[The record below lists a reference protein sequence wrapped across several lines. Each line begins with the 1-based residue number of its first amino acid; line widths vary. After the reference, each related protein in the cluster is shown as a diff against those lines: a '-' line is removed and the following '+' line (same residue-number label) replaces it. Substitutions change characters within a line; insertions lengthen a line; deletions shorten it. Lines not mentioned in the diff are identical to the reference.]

1 MIKTGVSLFAGI
13 GGFDLAMERA
23 GINVVATVEW
33 DKHAQGVLARRF
45 PNTKLY
51 GDITGVTGEQLI
63 SAGFDPAN
71 GIITGGFP
79 CQDLSVAGRRAGLI
93 GSRSGL
99 FWEICRLLDETKAQ
113 SFILEN
119 VPGLLSSNEGRDMGT
134 VIRALEER
142 GYSVAWRVLDAQHF
156 GVAQRRRRVFIIGH
170 LGNDWRTP
178 AEILAIAESS
188 ARYSEQS
195 NTKRKDPTY
204 KTSDGTGSN
213 SLIGSETVGSLQA
226 SDYKFPQQQ
235 QVHENKIVIQASTSL
250 ASGKEIA
257 NCISASLYHHGSVVN
272 QDANNGHM
280 VIHETDQQ
288 IQAFV
293 KIVRSGARA
302 EDGSLPAEVWAER
315 ETAPT
320 LNVMDNNG
328 DSHATVLI
336 NDPTFTIFTQNQR
349 SEVRDLNGVAGAL
362 QANSG
367 MNNTN
372 YVSTNVDPTFFY
384 AKSHQDVRIQGDVIN
399 TLAATMG
406 TGGGNTPMV
415 HAIQNTVIGRKDT
428 SGPQGKGYGN
438 EEDPMFTLDTTSP
451 HAVAT
456 PSTVRRL
463 TPVECERLQ
472 GFPDQWTEG
481 QADSHRY
488 KQLGN
493 AVAVPVVEWIIRRF
507 ITATN

>member
-33 DKHAQGVLARRF
+33 DKHAQSVLARRF

-142 GYSVAWRVLDAQHF
+142 GYSIAWRVLDAQHF
-156 GVAQRRRRVFIIGH
+156 GVAQRRRRVFIVGH

-188 ARYSEQS
+188 ARHSEQS
-195 NTKRKDPTY
+195 NTKRKETSGIIGEGIADDSRAGNFELYDFPKESISPTLNARRAHDTMTY
-204 KTSDGTGSN
+204 QEVARMQGFGDYQMDEISGALK
-213 SLIGSETVGSLQA
+213 A
-226 SDYKFPQQQ
+226 RDYKDATDL
-235 QVHENKIVIQASTSL
+235 VIQP
-250 ASGKEIA
+250 
-257 NCISASLYHHGSVVN
+257 
-272 QDANNGHM
+272 
-280 VIHETDQQ
+280 
-288 IQAFV
+288 FV

-315 ETAPT
+315 DIAPT
-320 LNVMDNNG
+320 LNIMDNNG
-328 DSHATVLI
+328 ESHATVL
-336 NDPTFTIFTQNQR
+336 
-349 SEVRDLNGVAGAL
+349 
-362 QANSG
+362 
-367 MNNTN
+367 
-372 YVSTNVDPTFFY
+372 NV
-384 AKSHQDVRIQGDVIN
+384 Q
-399 TLAATMG
+399 
-406 TGGGNTPMV
+406 PMV

-451 HAVAT
+451 HAVAFHMTQT
-456 PSTVRRL
+456 PVSGEVSPTMGSSPGGMGMMRNSTVRRL

-507 ITATN
+507 ITATKGAK

>member
-45 PNTKLY
+45 PNSKLY

-79 CQDLSVAGRRAGLI
+79 CQDLSVAGRRAGLT

-170 LGNDWRTP
+170 LGSDWRTP

-195 NTKRKDPTY
+195 NTKRKDTTY

-213 SLIGSETVGSLQA
+213 SLIGSEIVGSLQA

-235 QVHENKIVIQASTSL
+235 QVHENKIVIQEVARMQ
-250 ASGKEIA
+250 GFGDYQMDEIA
-257 NCISASLYHHGSVVN
+257 
-272 QDANNGHM
+272 
-280 VIHETDQQ
+280 
-288 IQAFV
+288 
-293 KIVRSGARA
+293 
-302 EDGSLPAEVWAER
+302 GSLKAR
-315 ETAPT
+315 
-320 LNVMDNNG
+320 DHK
-328 DSHATVLI
+328 DAT
-336 NDPTFTIFTQNQR
+336 
-349 SEVRDLNGVAGAL
+349 DLVI
-362 QANSG
+362 
-367 MNNTN
+367 
-372 YVSTNVDPTFFY
+372 DPTFFY
-384 AKSHQDVRIQGDVIN
+384 ANRTENLRIQGDVIN
-399 TLAATMG
+399 TLTARMG

-451 HAVAT
+451 HAIAFHMTQT
-456 PSTVRRL
+456 PVSGEISPTIGSSPGGMGMINRSVVRRL
-463 TPVECERLQ
+463 TPIECERLQ
-472 GFPDQWTEG
+472 GFPDNWTEG

>member
-33 DKHAQGVLARRF
+33 DKHAQSVLARRF
-45 PNTKLY
+45 PNSKLY

-63 SAGFDPAN
+63 NAGFDPAN

-79 CQDLSVAGRRAGLI
+79 CQDLSVAGRRAGLT

-156 GVAQRRRRVFIIGH
+156 GVAQRRRRVFIVGN
-170 LGNDWRTP
+170 LGDDWRTP
-178 AEILAIAESS
+178 AEILAIGESS
-188 ARYSEQS
+188 ARYSQQS
-195 NTKRKDPTY
+195 NTKRKDPTRA
-204 KTSDGTGSN
+204 TSKSTGTFNESSFGQFRTENN
-213 SLIGSETVGSLQA
+213 SATLKASGGVLGGGSETLL
-226 SDYKFPQQQ
+226 
-235 QVHENKIVIQASTSL
+235 IQP
-250 ASGKEIA
+250 
-257 NCISASLYHHGSVVN
+257 
-272 QDANNGHM
+272 
-280 VIHETDQQ
+280 
-288 IQAFV
+288 FV
-293 KIVRSGARA
+293 KIIRSGARA

-315 ETAPT
+315 DTAPT

-328 DSHATVLI
+328 ETYATVL
-336 NDPTFTIFTQNQR
+336 
-349 SEVRDLNGVAGAL
+349 
-362 QANSG
+362 
-367 MNNTN
+367 
-372 YVSTNVDPTFFY
+372 NVNPTFFY
-384 AKSHQDVRIQGDVIN
+384 AKSHQDVRIQGDAIN

-456 PSTVRRL
+456 TATVRRL
-463 TPVECERLQ
+463 TPTECERLQ
-472 GFPDQWTEG
+472 GFPDNWTEG

-493 AVAVPVVEWIIRRF
+493 AVAVPVVEWIIQRF
-507 ITATN
+507 IQATN

>member
-1 MIKTGVSLFAGI
+1 
-13 GGFDLAMERA
+13 
-23 GINVVATVEW
+23 
-33 DKHAQGVLARRF
+33 
-45 PNTKLY
+45 
-51 GDITGVTGEQLI
+51 
-63 SAGFDPAN
+63 
-71 GIITGGFP
+71 
-79 CQDLSVAGRRAGLI
+79 
-93 GSRSGL
+93 
-99 FWEICRLLDETKAQ
+99 
-113 SFILEN
+113 
-119 VPGLLSSNEGRDMGT
+119 MGT

-195 NTKRKDPTY
+195 NTKRKETSGSI
-204 KTSDGTGSN
+204 SDGIADDSRAGN
-213 SLIGSETVGSLQA
+213 FELY
-226 SDYKFPQQQ
+226 DFPK
-235 QVHENKIVIQASTSL
+235 ESISPTLNARRAKDTMTYL

-280 VIHETDQQ
+280 VIHET
-288 IQAFV
+288 
-293 KIVRSGARA
+293 
-302 EDGSLPAEVWAER
+302 
-315 ETAPT
+315 
-320 LNVMDNNG
+320 
-328 DSHATVLI
+328 
-336 NDPTFTIFTQNQR
+336 
-349 SEVRDLNGVAGAL
+349 
-362 QANSG
+362 
-367 MNNTN
+367 
-372 YVSTNVDPTFFY
+372 DPTFFY

-493 AVAVPVVEWIIRRF
+493 AVAVPVVEWIIQRF
-507 ITATN
+507 MQATKGVK

>member
-23 GINVVATVEW
+23 GIKVVAAVEW
-33 DKHAQGVLARRF
+33 DKHAQKVLAKQF
-45 PNTKLY
+45 PNSKIY

-63 SAGFDPAN
+63 NAGFDPAN

-142 GYSVAWRVLDAQHF
+142 GYSIAWRVLDAQHY
-156 GVAQRRRRVFIIGH
+156 GVAQRRRRVFIVGN
-170 LGNDWRTP
+170 LGDDWRTP

-204 KTSDGTGSN
+204 KTSDGAGSN

-235 QVHENKIVIQASTSL
+235 QVHENKIVIQEVARL
-250 ASGKEIA
+250 
-257 NCISASLYHHGSVVN
+257 
-272 QDANNGHM
+272 
-280 VIHETDQQ
+280 
-288 IQAFV
+288 QAF
-293 KIVRSGARA
+293 
-302 EDGSLPAEVWAER
+302 
-315 ETAPT
+315 
-320 LNVMDNNG
+320 G
-328 DSHATVLI
+328 DYQLDEIS
-336 NDPTFTIFTQNQR
+336 
-349 SEVRDLNGVAGAL
+349 SSL
-362 QANSG
+362 QARDYKG
-367 MNNTN
+367 ATDL
-372 YVSTNVDPTFFY
+372 VIQPTFFY
-384 AKSHQDVRIQGDVIN
+384 AKNHQDVRIQGDVIN

-428 SGPQGKGYGN
+428 SGPQGKGYGD
-438 EEDPMFTLDTTSP
+438 EDDPMFTLDTTSP

-456 PSTVRRL
+456 ASTVRRL
-463 TPVECERLQ
+463 TPTECERLQ
-472 GFPDQWTEG
+472 GFPDNWTEG

-493 AVAVPVVEWIIRRF
+493 AVAVPVVEWIIERF
-507 ITATN
+507 IQATN

>member
-13 GGFDLAMERA
+13 GGFDLAMQRA
-23 GINVVATVEW
+23 GIEVVATVEW
-33 DKHAQGVLARRF
+33 DKHAQSVLTRRF
-45 PNTKLY
+45 PDTKLY

-63 SAGFDPAN
+63 NAGFDPAN

-79 CQDLSVAGRRAGLI
+79 CQDLSVAGRRAGLT

-113 SFILEN
+113 NFILEN

-134 VIRALEER
+134 VVRALEER

-170 LGNDWRTP
+170 LGNDWRSL
-178 AEILAIAESS
+178 AEILAIGESS
-188 ARYSEQS
+188 SRYSEQS
-195 NTKRKDPTY
+195 NKKRKETSRIP
-204 KTSDGTGSN
+204 SDGITDDNRAGN
-213 SLIGSETVGSLQA
+213 FELY
-226 SDYKFPQQQ
+226 DFP
-235 QVHENKIVIQASTSL
+235 
-250 ASGKEIA
+250 KEA
-257 NCISASLYHHGSVVN
+257 IS
-272 QDANNGHM
+272 
-280 VIHETDQQ
+280 
-288 IQAFV
+288 
-293 KIVRSGARA
+293 
-302 EDGSLPAEVWAER
+302 
-315 ETAPT
+315 PT
-320 LNVMDNNG
+320 LNARRAHDTMTYQEVARMQGFGDYQMDE
-328 DSHATVLI
+328 I
-336 NDPTFTIFTQNQR
+336 
-349 SEVRDLNGVAGAL
+349 AGAL
-362 QANSG
+362 KARDHKDA
-367 MNNTN
+367 TDL
-372 YVSTNVDPTFFY
+372 VIDPTFFY
-384 AKSHQDVRIQGDVIN
+384 AKNHQGVRIQSDVIN

-451 HAVAT
+451 HAIAFHMTQT
-456 PSTVRRL
+456 PVSGEISPTIGSSSNGMGMINRSVVRRL

-472 GFPDQWTEG
+472 GFPDNWTEG

-493 AVAVPVVEWIIRRF
+493 AVAVPVVEWIIDRF
-507 ITATN
+507 IQATN

>member
-33 DKHAQGVLARRF
+33 DKHAQSVLARRF
-45 PNTKLY
+45 PNSKLY

-63 SAGFDPAN
+63 NAGFDPAN

-113 SFILEN
+113 NFILEN

-142 GYSVAWRVLDAQHF
+142 GYSIAWRVLDAQYF

-178 AEILAIAESS
+178 AEIFAIAESS

-195 NTKRKDPTY
+195 NTKRKEAARATA
-204 KTSDGTGSN
+204 KSTGIFNESSFGQFRTENN
-213 SLIGSETVGSLQA
+213 SATLKASGGVLGGGSETLL
-226 SDYKFPQQQ
+226 
-235 QVHENKIVIQASTSL
+235 IQP
-250 ASGKEIA
+250 
-257 NCISASLYHHGSVVN
+257 
-272 QDANNGHM
+272 
-280 VIHETDQQ
+280 
-288 IQAFV
+288 FV

-315 ETAPT
+315 DTAPT

-328 DSHATVLI
+328 DSHATVL
-336 NDPTFTIFTQNQR
+336 
-349 SEVRDLNGVAGAL
+349 
-362 QANSG
+362 
-367 MNNTN
+367 
-372 YVSTNVDPTFFY
+372 NVDPTFFY

-428 SGPQGKGYGN
+428 AGPQGKGYGN

-451 HAVAT
+451 HAVAFHLTQT
-456 PSTVRRL
+456 PTSGEVSPTMGSSPGGMGMMNNSTVRRL
-463 TPVECERLQ
+463 TPTECERLQ
-472 GFPDQWTEG
+472 GFPDGWTEG

-493 AVAVPVVEWIIRRF
+493 AVAVPVVEWIIQRF
-507 ITATN
+507 IQATN

>member
-23 GINVVATVEW
+23 GIKVVAAVEW
-33 DKHAQGVLARRF
+33 DKHAQKVLAKQF
-45 PNTKLY
+45 PNTQIY

-63 SAGFDPAN
+63 NAGFDPAN

-79 CQDLSVAGRRAGLI
+79 CQDLSVAGRRAGLT

-113 SFILEN
+113 NFILEN

-142 GYSVAWRVLDAQHF
+142 GYSIAWRVLDAQHF
-156 GVAQRRRRVFIIGH
+156 GVAQRRRRVFIVGN

-195 NTKRKDPTY
+195 NEKRKDPTY

-235 QVHENKIVIQASTSL
+235 QVHENKIVIQEVARLQSF
-250 ASGKEIA
+250 GDYEIDK
-257 NCISASLYHHGSVVN
+257 ISSS
-272 QDANNGHM
+272 
-280 VIHETDQQ
+280 
-288 IQAFV
+288 
-293 KIVRSGARA
+293 
-302 EDGSLPAEVWAER
+302 
-315 ETAPT
+315 
-320 LNVMDNNG
+320 
-328 DSHATVLI
+328 
-336 NDPTFTIFTQNQR
+336 
-349 SEVRDLNGVAGAL
+349 L
-362 QANSG
+362 QARDYKG
-367 MNNTN
+367 ATDL
-372 YVSTNVDPTFFY
+372 VIEPTFFY
-384 AKSHQDVRIQGDVIN
+384 AKNHQDIRIQGDVIN

-428 SGPQGKGYGN
+428 AGPQGKGYG
-438 EEDPMFTLDTTSP
+438 EEQDPMFTLDTTSP
-451 HAVAT
+451 HAIAT
-456 PSTVRRL
+456 AATVRRL
-463 TPVECERLQ
+463 TPTECERLQ
-472 GFPDQWTEG
+472 GFPDNWTEG

-493 AVAVPVVEWIIRRF
+493 AVAVPVVEWIIERF
-507 ITATN
+507 IQATN

>member
-79 CQDLSVAGRRAGLI
+79 CQDLSVAGRRAGLS

-142 GYSVAWRVLDAQHF
+142 GYSIAWRVLDAQHF

-204 KTSDGTGSN
+204 KTTDGAGSN

-235 QVHENKIVIQASTSL
+235 QVHENKIVIQP
-250 ASGKEIA
+250 
-257 NCISASLYHHGSVVN
+257 
-272 QDANNGHM
+272 
-280 VIHETDQQ
+280 
-288 IQAFV
+288 FV
-293 KIVRSGARA
+293 KIIRSGARA

-315 ETAPT
+315 DIAPT
-320 LNVMDNNG
+320 LNIMDNNG
-328 DSHATVLI
+328 ESHATVL
-336 NDPTFTIFTQNQR
+336 
-349 SEVRDLNGVAGAL
+349 
-362 QANSG
+362 
-367 MNNTN
+367 
-372 YVSTNVDPTFFY
+372 NVDPTFFY
-384 AKSHQDVRIQGDVIN
+384 AKSHQDVRIQGEVIN

-463 TPVECERLQ
+463 TPTECERLQ

-493 AVAVPVVEWIIRRF
+493 AVAVPVVEWIIERF
-507 ITATN
+507 IQATN

>member
-33 DKHAQGVLARRF
+33 DKHAQSVLTRRF

-63 SAGFDPAN
+63 NAGFDPAN

-79 CQDLSVAGRRAGLI
+79 CQDLSVAGRRAGLS

-113 SFILEN
+113 NFILEN
-119 VPGLLSSNEGRDMGT
+119 VPGLLTSNEGRDMGT

-142 GYSVAWRVLDAQHF
+142 GYSIAWRVLDAQHF
-156 GVAQRRRRVFIIGH
+156 GVAQRRRRVFIVGH
-170 LGNDWRTP
+170 LGNDWRSL
-178 AEILAIAESS
+178 AEILAIGESS

-195 NTKRKDPTY
+195 DTKRKDATRSI
-204 KTSDGTGSN
+204 SDGIADDRRAGNFELYDFPKESISPTLN
-213 SLIGSETVGSLQA
+213 ARRAHDTMTYSEVARMQGFGDYQIDEIAGSLKA
-226 SDYKFPQQQ
+226 RDHKDATDL
-235 QVHENKIVIQASTSL
+235 VIQP
-250 ASGKEIA
+250 
-257 NCISASLYHHGSVVN
+257 
-272 QDANNGHM
+272 
-280 VIHETDQQ
+280 
-288 IQAFV
+288 FV

-302 EDGSLPAEVWAER
+302 KDGSLPAEVWAER

-336 NDPTFTIFTQNQR
+336 N
-349 SEVRDLNGVAGAL
+349 
-362 QANSG
+362 
-367 MNNTN
+367 
-372 YVSTNVDPTFFY
+372 DPTFFY

-456 PSTVRRL
+456 AATVRRL
-463 TPVECERLQ
+463 TPTECERLQ
-472 GFPDQWTEG
+472 GFPDGWTEG

-493 AVAVPVVEWIIRRF
+493 AVAVPVVEWIIQRF
-507 ITATN
+507 IQATN

>member
-23 GINVVATVEW
+23 GIKVVAAVEW
-33 DKHAQGVLARRF
+33 DKHAQKVLAKQF
-45 PNTKLY
+45 PNTQIY

-63 SAGFDPAN
+63 NAGFDPAN

-79 CQDLSVAGRRAGLI
+79 CQDLSVAGRRAGLT

-113 SFILEN
+113 NFILEN

-142 GYSVAWRVLDAQHF
+142 GYSIAWRVLDAQHF
-156 GVAQRRRRVFIIGH
+156 GVAQRRRRVFIVGN

-195 NTKRKDPTY
+195 NAKRKDPTY
-204 KTSDGTGSN
+204 KTSDGAGSN

-235 QVHENKIVIQASTSL
+235 QVHENKIVIQEVARLQSFGDYEIDEISSSL
-250 ASGKEIA
+250 QARDYKGA
-257 NCISASLYHHGSVVN
+257 TDL
-272 QDANNGHM
+272 
-280 VIHETDQQ
+280 VIQP
-288 IQAFV
+288 FV

-328 DSHATVLI
+328 ESYATVLI
-336 NDPTFTIFTQNQR
+336 NDPTF
-349 SEVRDLNGVAGAL
+349 
-362 QANSG
+362 
-367 MNNTN
+367 
-372 YVSTNVDPTFFY
+372 FY
-384 AKSHQDVRIQGDVIN
+384 AKNHQDVRIQGDVIN

-428 SGPQGKGYGN
+428 SGPQGKGYG
-438 EEDPMFTLDTTSP
+438 EEQDPMFTLDTTSP
-451 HAVAT
+451 HAIAT
-456 PSTVRRL
+456 AATVRRL

-472 GFPDQWTEG
+472 GFPDNWTEG

-493 AVAVPVVEWIIRRF
+493 AVAVPVVEWIIQRF
-507 ITATN
+507 IQATN

>member
-1 MIKTGVSLFAGI
+1 VGQAAVGEANRFESDYTHARINNKGESMIKTGVSLFAGI

-142 GYSVAWRVLDAQHF
+142 GYSIAWRVLDAQHF

-195 NTKRKDPTY
+195 NTKRKEVAGSI
-204 KTSDGTGSN
+204 SDGIADDSRAGNFELYDFPKESISPTLNARRAHDTMTYQEVARMQGFGDYQMDEISGA
-213 SLIGSETVGSLQA
+213 LKA
-226 SDYKFPQQQ
+226 RDYKDATDL
-235 QVHENKIVIQASTSL
+235 VIQP
-250 ASGKEIA
+250 
-257 NCISASLYHHGSVVN
+257 
-272 QDANNGHM
+272 
-280 VIHETDQQ
+280 
-288 IQAFV
+288 FV

-336 NDPTFTIFTQNQR
+336 NDPTF
-349 SEVRDLNGVAGAL
+349 
-362 QANSG
+362 
-367 MNNTN
+367 
-372 YVSTNVDPTFFY
+372 FY

-406 TGGGNTPMV
+406 TGGGNTPMAF
-415 HAIQNTVIGRKDT
+415 HLTQTPT
-428 SGPQGKGYGN
+428 SG
-438 EEDPMFTLDTTSP
+438 EVSP
-451 HAVAT
+451 TMGSSPGGMGMMNKSV
-456 PSTVRRL
+456 VRRL

-493 AVAVPVVEWIIRRF
+493 AVAVPVVEWIIKRF

>member
-45 PNTKLY
+45 PNSKLY

-63 SAGFDPAN
+63 DAGFDPAN

-79 CQDLSVAGRRAGLI
+79 CQDLSVAGRRAGLS

-142 GYSVAWRVLDAQHF
+142 GYSIAWRVLDAQHF
-156 GVAQRRRRVFIIGH
+156 GVAQRRRRVFIVGH

-178 AEILAIAESS
+178 AEILSIAESS
-188 ARYSEQS
+188 ARHSEQS
-195 NTKRKDPTY
+195 NTKRKE
-204 KTSDGTGSN
+204 TSGI
-213 SLIGSETVGSLQA
+213 IGAGITDDSRAGNFELY
-226 SDYKFPQQQ
+226 DFP
-235 QVHENKIVIQASTSL
+235 
-250 ASGKEIA
+250 KE
-257 NCISASLYHHGSVVN
+257 SV
-272 QDANNGHM
+272 
-280 VIHETDQQ
+280 
-288 IQAFV
+288 
-293 KIVRSGARA
+293 S
-302 EDGSLPAEVWAER
+302 
-315 ETAPT
+315 PT
-320 LNVMDNNG
+320 LNARRAHDTMTYQEVARMQGFG
-328 DSHATVLI
+328 DYQIDEIAGSLKARDHKDAT
-336 NDPTFTIFTQNQR
+336 
-349 SEVRDLNGVAGAL
+349 DLVIE
-362 QANSG
+362 
-367 MNNTN
+367 
-372 YVSTNVDPTFFY
+372 PTFFY
-384 AKSHQDVRIQGDVIN
+384 AKNHQDVRIQGDVIN

-406 TGGGNTPMV
+406 TGGGNTPMAF
-415 HAIQNTVIGRKDT
+415 HLTQTPT
-428 SGPQGKGYGN
+428 SG
-438 EEDPMFTLDTTSP
+438 EVSP
-451 HAVAT
+451 TMGSSPGGMGMMNKSV
-456 PSTVRRL
+456 VRRL

-493 AVAVPVVEWIIRRF
+493 AVAVPVVQWIIERF
-507 ITATN
+507 IQATN

>member
-33 DKHAQGVLARRF
+33 DKHAQSVLARRF

-79 CQDLSVAGRRAGLI
+79 CQDLSVAGRRAGLT

-142 GYSVAWRVLDAQHF
+142 GYSIAWRVLDAQHF
-156 GVAQRRRRVFIIGH
+156 GVAQRRRRVFIVGH

-188 ARYSEQS
+188 ARYSQQS
-195 NTKRKDPTY
+195 STKRKETSGII
-204 KTSDGTGSN
+204 SDGIADDSRAGN
-213 SLIGSETVGSLQA
+213 FELY
-226 SDYKFPQQQ
+226 DFP
-235 QVHENKIVIQASTSL
+235 
-250 ASGKEIA
+250 KES
-257 NCISASLYHHGSVVN
+257 IS
-272 QDANNGHM
+272 
-280 VIHETDQQ
+280 
-288 IQAFV
+288 
-293 KIVRSGARA
+293 
-302 EDGSLPAEVWAER
+302 
-315 ETAPT
+315 PT
-320 LNVMDNNG
+320 LNARRAHDTM
-328 DSHATVLI
+328 TY
-336 NDPTFTIFTQNQR
+336 
-349 SEVRDLNGVAGAL
+349 SEVARMQGFGDYQMDEISGAL
-362 QANSG
+362 KARDYKDATDLVLAFHMTQTPTSG
-367 MNNTN
+367 E
-372 YVSTNVDPTFFY
+372 VSP
-384 AKSHQDVRIQGDVIN
+384 
-399 TLAATMG
+399 TMG
-406 TGGGNTPMV
+406 SSPGGMGIITNSNVQAYDEYNDSIGEIHQTLRAGTKQSTGV
-415 HAIQNTVIGRKDT
+415 LT
-428 SGPQGKGYGN
+428 S
-438 EEDPMFTLDTTSP
+438 S
-451 HAVAT
+451 V
-456 PSTVRRL
+456 VRRL
-463 TPVECERLQ
+463 TPTECERLQ

>member
-33 DKHAQGVLARRF
+33 DKHAQSVLARRF

-63 SAGFDPAN
+63 NAGFDPAN

-113 SFILEN
+113 NFILEN

-142 GYSVAWRVLDAQHF
+142 GYSLAWRVLDAQHF
-156 GVAQRRRRVFIIGH
+156 GVAQRCRRVFIIGN
-170 LGNDWRTP
+170 LGDDWRTP

-195 NTKRKDPTY
+195 NTKRKEVAASVSAGIADDSRAGNFELYDFPKESVSPTLNARRAHDTMTY
-204 KTSDGTGSN
+204 
-213 SLIGSETVGSLQA
+213 SEVARMQGFGDYQMDEISGALKA
-226 SDYKFPQQQ
+226 RDYKDATDL
-235 QVHENKIVIQASTSL
+235 VIQP
-250 ASGKEIA
+250 
-257 NCISASLYHHGSVVN
+257 
-272 QDANNGHM
+272 
-280 VIHETDQQ
+280 
-288 IQAFV
+288 FV
-293 KIVRSGARA
+293 KIIRSGARA

-315 ETAPT
+315 DIAPT
-320 LNVMDNNG
+320 LNIMDNNG
-328 DSHATVLI
+328 ESHATVL
-336 NDPTFTIFTQNQR
+336 
-349 SEVRDLNGVAGAL
+349 
-362 QANSG
+362 
-367 MNNTN
+367 
-372 YVSTNVDPTFFY
+372 NVDPTFFY

-428 SGPQGKGYGN
+428 SGPQDKGYGN

-451 HAVAT
+451 HAVAFHLTQT
-456 PSTVRRL
+456 PTSGEVSPTMGSSPGGMGMMKNSTVRRL

-472 GFPDQWTEG
+472 GFPDGWTEG

-493 AVAVPVVEWIIRRF
+493 AVAVPVVEWIIQRF
-507 ITATN
+507 IQATH

>member
-1 MIKTGVSLFAGI
+1 
-13 GGFDLAMERA
+13 
-23 GINVVATVEW
+23 
-33 DKHAQGVLARRF
+33 
-45 PNTKLY
+45 
-51 GDITGVTGEQLI
+51 
-63 SAGFDPAN
+63 
-71 GIITGGFP
+71 
-79 CQDLSVAGRRAGLI
+79 
-93 GSRSGL
+93 
-99 FWEICRLLDETKAQ
+99 
-113 SFILEN
+113 
-119 VPGLLSSNEGRDMGT
+119 
-134 VIRALEER
+134 
-142 GYSVAWRVLDAQHF
+142 VLDAQHF

-195 NTKRKDPTY
+195 NTKRKEVAGSI
-204 KTSDGTGSN
+204 SDGIADDSRAGNFELYDFPKESISPTLNARRAHDTMTYQEVARMQGFGDYQMDEISGA
-213 SLIGSETVGSLQA
+213 LKA
-226 SDYKFPQQQ
+226 RDYKDATDL
-235 QVHENKIVIQASTSL
+235 VIQP
-250 ASGKEIA
+250 
-257 NCISASLYHHGSVVN
+257 
-272 QDANNGHM
+272 
-280 VIHETDQQ
+280 
-288 IQAFV
+288 FV

-336 NDPTFTIFTQNQR
+336 NDPTF
-349 SEVRDLNGVAGAL
+349 
-362 QANSG
+362 
-367 MNNTN
+367 
-372 YVSTNVDPTFFY
+372 FY

-406 TGGGNTPMV
+406 TGGGNTPMAFHMTQTPV
-415 HAIQNTVIGRKDT
+415 
-428 SGPQGKGYGN
+428 SG
-438 EEDPMFTLDTTSP
+438 EVSP
-451 HAVAT
+451 T
-456 PSTVRRL
+456 MGSSPGGMGMMRNSTVRRL

>member
-23 GINVVATVEW
+23 GIKVVAAVEW
-33 DKHAQGVLARRF
+33 DKHAQKVLAKQF
-45 PNTKLY
+45 PNSEIY

-63 SAGFDPAN
+63 NAGFDPAN

-79 CQDLSVAGRRAGLI
+79 CQDLSVAGRRAGLT

-142 GYSVAWRVLDAQHF
+142 GYSIAWRVLDAQHY
-156 GVAQRRRRVFIIGH
+156 GVAQRRRRVFIVGN
-170 LGNDWRTP
+170 LGDDWRTP

-204 KTSDGTGSN
+204 KTSDGAGSN

-235 QVHENKIVIQASTSL
+235 QVHENKIVIQEVARL
-250 ASGKEIA
+250 
-257 NCISASLYHHGSVVN
+257 
-272 QDANNGHM
+272 
-280 VIHETDQQ
+280 
-288 IQAFV
+288 QAF
-293 KIVRSGARA
+293 
-302 EDGSLPAEVWAER
+302 
-315 ETAPT
+315 
-320 LNVMDNNG
+320 G
-328 DSHATVLI
+328 DYQLDEIS
-336 NDPTFTIFTQNQR
+336 
-349 SEVRDLNGVAGAL
+349 SSL
-362 QANSG
+362 QARDYKG
-367 MNNTN
+367 ATDL
-372 YVSTNVDPTFFY
+372 VIQPTFFY
-384 AKSHQDVRIQGDVIN
+384 AKNHQDVRIQGDVIN

-428 SGPQGKGYGN
+428 SGPQGKGYRD
-438 EEDPMFTLDTTSP
+438 EDDPMFTLDTTSP

-456 PSTVRRL
+456 ASTVRRL
-463 TPVECERLQ
+463 TPTECERLQ
-472 GFPDQWTEG
+472 GFPDNWTEG

-493 AVAVPVVEWIIRRF
+493 AVAVPVVEWIIKRF
-507 ITATN
+507 IQATN

>member
-23 GINVVATVEW
+23 GIKVVAAVEW
-33 DKHAQGVLARRF
+33 DKHAQKVLAKQF
-45 PNTKLY
+45 PNSEIY

-63 SAGFDPAN
+63 NAGFDPAN

-79 CQDLSVAGRRAGLI
+79 CQDLSVAGRRAGLT

-142 GYSVAWRVLDAQHF
+142 GYSIAWRVLDAQHY
-156 GVAQRRRRVFIIGH
+156 GVAQRRRRVFIVGN
-170 LGNDWRTP
+170 LGDDWRTP

-204 KTSDGTGSN
+204 KTSDGAGSN

-235 QVHENKIVIQASTSL
+235 QVHENKIVIQEVARL
-250 ASGKEIA
+250 
-257 NCISASLYHHGSVVN
+257 
-272 QDANNGHM
+272 
-280 VIHETDQQ
+280 
-288 IQAFV
+288 QAF
-293 KIVRSGARA
+293 
-302 EDGSLPAEVWAER
+302 
-315 ETAPT
+315 
-320 LNVMDNNG
+320 G
-328 DSHATVLI
+328 DYQLDEIS
-336 NDPTFTIFTQNQR
+336 
-349 SEVRDLNGVAGAL
+349 SSL
-362 QANSG
+362 QARDYKG
-367 MNNTN
+367 ATDL
-372 YVSTNVDPTFFY
+372 VIQPTFFY
-384 AKSHQDVRIQGDVIN
+384 AKNHQDVRIQGDVIN

-428 SGPQGKGYGN
+428 SGPQGKGYGD
-438 EEDPMFTLDTTSP
+438 EDDPMFTLDTTSP

-456 PSTVRRL
+456 ASTVRRL
-463 TPVECERLQ
+463 TPTECERLQ
-472 GFPDQWTEG
+472 GFPDNWTEG

-493 AVAVPVVEWIIRRF
+493 AVAVPVVEWIIKRF
-507 ITATN
+507 IQATN